1 MASVTQDKYV
11 VEFEYYC
18 KNYLFQTNETN
29 DYYLYENEN
38 KMFESDKED
47 EGMIMDD
54 NLNVGLQQIA
64 SYFESPSYTL
74 MVLFMERKRFLG
86 KYWN

>member
-18 KNYLFQTNETN
+18 ENYLFQTNETN
-29 DYYLYENEN
+29 DYYLYKNEN

-47 EGMIMDD
+47 EGMSFDENISVVFHNRLDCI
-54 NLNVGLQQIA
+54 LNHHHNSL
-64 SYFESPSYTL
+64 
-74 MVLFMERKRFLG
+74 
-86 KYWN
+86 